1 MRKAH
6 LLALLAAASLG
17 AASAA
22 HAAPADVQVQIGPKL
37 QKEAA
42 EKLGVKEVDRLAAD
56 LKRQVERELARTGVL
71 DGARVELTLV
81 DAKPNRPTFKQLGD
95 RPGLSYE
102 SFSLG
107 GARIEGRAVT
117 LDGAVTPIRYEW
129 YESDIRYAPYRVT
142 WSDADTAFGQFA
154 RRLARG
160 EAYARR

>member
-1 MRKAH
+1 MRILPITLVLAG
-6 LLALLAAASLG
+6 LALTGAAAV
-17 AASAA
+17 
-22 HAAPADVQVQIGPKL
+22 AAPAEVQVQIGPKL
-37 QKEAA
+37 QKTAA
-42 EKLGVKEVDRLAAD
+42 DSLGVKEVDRLAAD
-56 LKRQVERELARTGVL
+56 LKRQVERELGRTGVL
-71 DGARVELTLV
+71 DGARIELVLV

-107 GARIEGRAVT
+107 GARIEGRAVAV
-117 LDGAVTPIRYEW
+117 DGAVTPIRYEW

-160 EAYARR
+160 DADARR